1 MMSVSAESLLSRIPK
16 EILEAE
22 DNELKEIIAAG
33 IYRTSLICNV
43 RTDGLSGKLIY
54 HYDDG
59 DPVSLRKHYMSDLTI
74 VFDGSGG
81 CRITKDLLSQFES
94 DRLYF
99 AE

>member
-1 MMSVSAESLLSRIPK
+1 MSVSGESLMRRIPK

-22 DNELKEIIAAG
+22 DKERQAIIDAG
-33 IYRTSLICNV
+33 VYRVTLICNV
-43 RTDGLSGKLIY
+43 KTDDLSGKLIY

-59 DPVSLRKHYMSDLTI
+59 DPVSMRKHYMSDLTI

-81 CRITKDLLSQFES
+81 CKVTKDLLSQFEP
-94 DRLYF
+94 DKLYF